1 MEWHQVM
8 SYVPD
13 VIQIFILYMVIY
25 AILKGARGSR
35 FGQVL
40 MGSGILFGLLI
51 AFTLVFHF
59 DVLSV
64 IVRWLLLYL
73 ALSSVVIFQDEIRRI
88 LATMGSFLFQDR
100 ARAHTF
106 PHERITPEDLTT
118 IIFKL
123 AKRRT
128 GALVAF
134 ERGISLR
141 GFETTGVALDAIIS
155 PELFFS
161 IFTEP
166 MPLHDGGVI
175 IRWLLLYLA
184 LSSVVIFQDEI
195 RRFLAAMGSFLFQDR
210 TRTHAILGGRVSPED
225 LTTIIFKLAKKRT
238 GALVAFERGISL
250 RGFETTGVAL
260 DAIISSELFFSI
272 FTEPMPLHDG
282 GVVIRHGR
290 VAAAHCLFPVS
301 SQSDLSASGMRH
313 RAAVGLSEQTD
324 ALVIVVSEETG
335 RVSVAHN
342 GRLIRYPD
350 AEEDARTAILRW
362 VRKAMPQQKTTAEA
376 MSDWMKRRTDKL
388 FRRRHDAP
396 EAAKSAA
403 AAQEAAAD
411 AGASGKERK

>member
-100 ARAHTF
+100 TRTHTLLNK
-106 PHERITPEDLTT
+106 RVTPEDLTM

-141 GFETTGVALDAIIS
+141 GLETTGVALDALIS
-155 PELFFS
+155 TELFFS

-166 MPLHDGGVI
+166 MPLHDG
-175 IRWLLLYLA
+175 
-184 LSSVVIFQDEI
+184 
-195 RRFLAAMGSFLFQDR
+195 
-210 TRTHAILGGRVSPED
+210 SPPPACA
-225 LTTIIFKLAKKRT
+225 T
-238 GALVAFERGISL
+238 
-250 RGFETTGVAL
+250 
-260 DAIISSELFFSI
+260 
-272 FTEPMPLHDG
+272 
-282 GVVIRHGR
+282 
-290 VAAAHCLFPVS
+290 
-301 SQSDLSASGMRH
+301 
-313 RAAVGLSEQTD
+313 
-324 ALVIVVSEETG
+324 
-335 RVSVAHN
+335 
-342 GRLIRYPD
+342 
-350 AEEDARTAILRW
+350 ARPW
-362 VRKAMPQQKTTAEA
+362 
-376 MSDWMKRRTDKL
+376 
-388 FRRRHDAP
+388 
-396 EAAKSAA
+396 
-403 AAQEAAAD
+403 
-411 AGASGKERK
+411 G

>member
-1 MEWHQVM
+1 MDWQSLM
-8 SYVPD
+8 SDALKYVLKFGPD
-13 VIQIFILYMVIY
+13 VIQIFILYLVIY

-40 MGSGILFGLLI
+40 MGAGVLFALFIG
-51 AFTLVFHF
+51 FTLVFHF

-100 ARAHTF
+100 TRTHTLLNK
-106 PHERITPEDLTT
+106 RVTPEDLTT

-123 AKRRT
+123 AKSRT

-141 GFETTGVALDAIIS
+141 GFETSGVSLDALIS
-155 PELFFS
+155 TELFFS

-175 IRWLLLYLA
+175 IR
-184 LSSVVIFQDEI
+184 
-195 RRFLAAMGSFLFQDR
+195 
-210 TRTHAILGGRVSPED
+210 
-225 LTTIIFKLAKKRT
+225 
-238 GALVAFERGISL
+238 
-250 RGFETTGVAL
+250 
-260 DAIISSELFFSI
+260 
-272 FTEPMPLHDG
+272 
-282 GVVIRHGR
+282 HGR
-290 VAAAHCLFPVS
+290 IAAAHCLFPVS
-301 SQSDLSASGMRH
+301 SQSDLSGSGMRH

-324 ALVIVVSEETG
+324 ALVIAVSEETG

-350 AEEDARTAILRW
+350 AEENSRMAVLRW
-362 VRKAMPQQKTTAEA
+362 IRKAMPQQKTAAESMA
-376 MSDWMKRRTDKL
+376 DWMKRRTDKAARL
-388 FRRRHDAP
+388 FRRHHDTSGATKP
-396 EAAKSAA
+396 ANGSKPQKEKKS
-403 AAQEAAAD
+403 
-411 AGASGKERK
+411 

>member
-40 MGSGILFGLLI
+40 MGSGVLFGLLI

-100 ARAHTF
+100 SRAHALLN
-106 PHERITPEDLTT
+106 ERVTPEDLTT

-141 GFETTGVALDAIIS
+141 GLETTGVALDALIS
-155 PELFFS
+155 TELFFS

-166 MPLHDGGVI
+166 LPLHDGGVI
-175 IRWLLLYLA
+175 IR
-184 LSSVVIFQDEI
+184 
-195 RRFLAAMGSFLFQDR
+195 
-210 TRTHAILGGRVSPED
+210 
-225 LTTIIFKLAKKRT
+225 
-238 GALVAFERGISL
+238 
-250 RGFETTGVAL
+250 
-260 DAIISSELFFSI
+260 
-272 FTEPMPLHDG
+272 
-282 GVVIRHGR
+282 HGR
-290 VAAAHCLFPVS
+290 IAAAHCLFPVS
-301 SQSDLSASGMRH
+301 SQSDLSSSGMRH

-324 ALVIVVSEETG
+324 ALVIAVSEETG

-350 AEEDARTAILRW
+350 AEENSRMAVLRW
-362 VRKAMPQQKTTAEA
+362 IRKAMPQQKTTAESMA
-376 MSDWMKRRTDKL
+376 DWMKRRRDKAAKL
-388 FRRRHDAP
+388 FRRHH
-396 EAAKSAA
+396 E
-403 AAQEAAAD
+403 AAD
-411 AGASGKERK
+411 AVEPAVDAKPTDAKPEDGKEKKP

>member
-40 MGSGILFGLLI
+40 MGSGILFGLLV

-100 ARAHTF
+100 TRTHALLNKRV
-106 PHERITPEDLTT
+106 TPEDLTT

-141 GFETTGVALDAIIS
+141 GLESTGVALDALIS
-155 PELFFS
+155 TELFFS

-175 IRWLLLYLA
+175 IR
-184 LSSVVIFQDEI
+184 
-195 RRFLAAMGSFLFQDR
+195 
-210 TRTHAILGGRVSPED
+210 
-225 LTTIIFKLAKKRT
+225 
-238 GALVAFERGISL
+238 
-250 RGFETTGVAL
+250 
-260 DAIISSELFFSI
+260 
-272 FTEPMPLHDG
+272 
-282 GVVIRHGR
+282 HGR
-290 VAAAHCLFPVS
+290 IAAAHCLFPVS

-335 RVSVAHN
+335 KVSVAHN

-350 AEEDARTAILRW
+350 AEENSRMAVLRW
-362 VRKAMPQQKTTAEA
+362 IRKAMPQQRTAAESMA
-376 MSDWMKRRTDKL
+376 DWMKRRRDKAAKL
-388 FRRRHDAP
+388 FRRHH
-396 EAAKSAA
+396 EAGAA
-403 AAQEAAAD
+403 APAAD
-411 AGASGKERK
+411 AQQVQQGKENVP

>member
-1 MEWHQVM
+1 MEWHHVI

-13 VIQIFILYMVIY
+13 VIQIFILYLVIY

-40 MGSGILFGLLI
+40 MGSGVLFGLLI

-100 ARAHTF
+100 ARTHALLN
-106 PHERITPEDLTT
+106 ERVTPEDLTT

-123 AKRRT
+123 AKSRT

-141 GFETTGVALDAIIS
+141 GFETSGVSLDALIS
-155 PELFFS
+155 SELFFS

-175 IRWLLLYLA
+175 IR
-184 LSSVVIFQDEI
+184 
-195 RRFLAAMGSFLFQDR
+195 
-210 TRTHAILGGRVSPED
+210 
-225 LTTIIFKLAKKRT
+225 
-238 GALVAFERGISL
+238 
-250 RGFETTGVAL
+250 
-260 DAIISSELFFSI
+260 
-272 FTEPMPLHDG
+272 
-282 GVVIRHGR
+282 HGR
-290 VAAAHCLFPVS
+290 IAAAHCLFPVS
-301 SQSDLSASGMRH
+301 SQSDLSGSGMRH

-324 ALVIVVSEETG
+324 ALVIAVSEETG

-350 AEEDARTAILRW
+350 AEENSRMAVLRW
-362 VRKAMPQQKTTAEA
+362 IRKAMPQQKTAAESMA
-376 MSDWMKRRTDKL
+376 DWMKRRTDKAARL
-388 FRRRHDAP
+388 FRRHHDTSGAT
-396 EAAKSAA
+396 KSAA
-403 AAQEAAAD
+403 VSRQR
-411 AGASGKERK
+411 KEKKS

>member
-1 MEWHQVM
+1 MDWHQLM
-8 SYVPD
+8 TYVPD
-13 VIQIFILYMVIY
+13 VIQIFILYLVIY

-40 MGSGILFGLLI
+40 MGSFVLFAILI

-100 ARAHTF
+100 ARTRALL
-106 PHERITPEDLTT
+106 RDRVTPEDFTT

-123 AKRRT
+123 AKRRV

-141 GFETTGVALDAIIS
+141 GVETTGVALDA
-155 PELFFS
+155 L
-161 IFTEP
+161 
-166 MPLHDGGVI
+166 
-175 IRWLLLYLA
+175 
-184 LSSVVIFQDEI
+184 
-195 RRFLAAMGSFLFQDR
+195 
-210 TRTHAILGGRVSPED
+210 
-225 LTTIIFKLAKKRT
+225 
-238 GALVAFERGISL
+238 
-250 RGFETTGVAL
+250 
-260 DAIISSELFFSI
+260 ISSELFFSI

-301 SQSDLSASGMRH
+301 SKGDLSASGMRH
-313 RAAVGLSEQTD
+313 RAAVGLTEQTD

-350 AEEDARTAILRW
+350 AEEDSRMAVLRW
-362 VRKAMPQQKTTAEA
+362 IRKAMPQQKTAAESMA
-376 MSDWMKRRTDKL
+376 DWMKRRTDKAAKL
-388 FRRRHDAP
+388 FRRHHDA
-396 EAAKSAA
+396 AAKAA
-403 AAQEAAAD
+403 TNGGD
-411 AGASGKERK
+411 KGKEQT

>member
-1 MEWHQVM
+1 MDWNLLM
-8 SYVPD
+8 GYVRSG
-13 VIQIFILYMVIY
+13 VQIFILYLVIY

-51 AFTLVFHF
+51 AFTLVFNF

-100 ARAHTF
+100 ARTHAVLLDG
-106 PHERITPEDLTT
+106 RITPEDLTS

-123 AKRRT
+123 ARRRT

-175 IRWLLLYLA
+175 IR
-184 LSSVVIFQDEI
+184 
-195 RRFLAAMGSFLFQDR
+195 
-210 TRTHAILGGRVSPED
+210 
-225 LTTIIFKLAKKRT
+225 
-238 GALVAFERGISL
+238 
-250 RGFETTGVAL
+250 
-260 DAIISSELFFSI
+260 
-272 FTEPMPLHDG
+272 
-282 GVVIRHGR
+282 HGR

-301 SQSDLSASGMRH
+301 SKGDLSTSGMRH

-350 AEEDARTAILRW
+350 TEENSRLSVLRW
-362 VRKAMPQQKTTAEA
+362 IRKAMPQQKTAAES
-376 MSDWMKRRTDKL
+376 MSEWMKRRSDKAARL
-388 FRRRHDAP
+388 FRRRHGATQAAP
-396 EAAKSAA
+396 DESVPK
-403 AAQEAAAD
+403 
-411 AGASGKERK
+411 KENA

>member
-1 MEWHQVM
+1 MDWHQLM
-8 SYVPD
+8 TYVPD
-13 VIQIFILYMVIY
+13 VIQIFILYLVIY

-40 MGSGILFGLLI
+40 MGSFVLFALLI

-100 ARAHTF
+100 ARTRAMLRD
-106 PHERITPEDLTT
+106 RITPEDFTT

-123 AKRRT
+123 ARRRV

-155 PELFFS
+155 
-161 IFTEP
+161 T
-166 MPLHDGGVI
+166 
-175 IRWLLLYLA
+175 
-184 LSSVVIFQDEI
+184 
-195 RRFLAAMGSFLFQDR
+195 
-210 TRTHAILGGRVSPED
+210 
-225 LTTIIFKLAKKRT
+225 
-238 GALVAFERGISL
+238 
-250 RGFETTGVAL
+250 
-260 DAIISSELFFSI
+260 ELFFSI

-301 SQSDLSASGMRH
+301 SKGDLSTSGMRH
-313 RAAVGLSEQTD
+313 RAAVGVTEQTD

-350 AEEDARTAILRW
+350 AEEDSRMAVLRW
-362 VRKAMPQQKTTAEA
+362 IRKAMPQQKTTAEA
-376 MSDWMKRRTDKL
+376 MADWMKRRTDKAARL
-388 FRRRHDAP
+388 FRRHHDAP
-396 EAAKSAA
+396 AA
-403 AAQEAAAD
+403 ANPAPAPD
-411 AGASGKERK
+411 DKEKEKA

>member
-40 MGSGILFGLLI
+40 MGSGVLFGLLI

-100 ARAHTF
+100 TRTHTLLNK
-106 PHERITPEDLTT
+106 RVTPEDLTT

-141 GFETTGVALDAIIS
+141 GLETTGVALDALIS
-155 PELFFS
+155 TELFFS

-175 IRWLLLYLA
+175 IR
-184 LSSVVIFQDEI
+184 
-195 RRFLAAMGSFLFQDR
+195 
-210 TRTHAILGGRVSPED
+210 
-225 LTTIIFKLAKKRT
+225 
-238 GALVAFERGISL
+238 
-250 RGFETTGVAL
+250 
-260 DAIISSELFFSI
+260 
-272 FTEPMPLHDG
+272 
-282 GVVIRHGR
+282 HGR
-290 VAAAHCLFPVS
+290 IAAAHCLFPVS

-324 ALVIVVSEETG
+324 ALVIAVSEETG

-350 AEEDARTAILRW
+350 AEENSRMAVLRW
-362 VRKAMPQQKTTAEA
+362 IRKAMPQQRTTAESMA
-376 MSDWMKRRTDKL
+376 DWMKRRREKAAKL
-388 FRRRHDAP
+388 FRRHH
-396 EAAKSAA
+396 E
-403 AAQEAAAD
+403 AAD
-411 AGASGKERK
+411 AVEPAADANQDRKEKMS

>member
-1 MEWHQVM
+1 MDWNLLMGYARSGV
-8 SYVPD
+8 
-13 VIQIFILYMVIY
+13 QIFILYLVIY

-51 AFTLVFHF
+51 AFTLVFNF

-100 ARAHTF
+100 ARTHALLDG
-106 PHERITPEDLTT
+106 RITPEDFTA

-123 AKRRT
+123 ARRRT

-175 IRWLLLYLA
+175 IR
-184 LSSVVIFQDEI
+184 
-195 RRFLAAMGSFLFQDR
+195 
-210 TRTHAILGGRVSPED
+210 
-225 LTTIIFKLAKKRT
+225 
-238 GALVAFERGISL
+238 
-250 RGFETTGVAL
+250 
-260 DAIISSELFFSI
+260 
-272 FTEPMPLHDG
+272 
-282 GVVIRHGR
+282 HGR

-301 SQSDLSASGMRH
+301 SKGDLSTSGMRH

-350 AEEDARTAILRW
+350 TEENSRLSVLRW
-362 VRKAMPQQKTTAEA
+362 IRKAMPQQKTAAES
-376 MSDWMKRRTDKL
+376 MSEWMKRRSDKAARL
-388 FRRRHDAP
+388 FRRRH
-396 EAAKSAA
+396 ST
-403 AAQEAAAD
+403 AQATPD
-411 AGASGKERK
+411 GSVPGKEKA

>member
-40 MGSGILFGLLI
+40 MGSGVLFGLLI

-100 ARAHTF
+100 TRTHALLN
-106 PHERITPEDLTT
+106 ERVTPEDLTT

-123 AKRRT
+123 AKSRT

-141 GFETTGVALDAIIS
+141 GFETSGVSLDALIS
-155 PELFFS
+155 SELFFS

-175 IRWLLLYLA
+175 IR
-184 LSSVVIFQDEI
+184 
-195 RRFLAAMGSFLFQDR
+195 
-210 TRTHAILGGRVSPED
+210 
-225 LTTIIFKLAKKRT
+225 
-238 GALVAFERGISL
+238 
-250 RGFETTGVAL
+250 
-260 DAIISSELFFSI
+260 
-272 FTEPMPLHDG
+272 
-282 GVVIRHGR
+282 HGR
-290 VAAAHCLFPVS
+290 IAAAHCLFPVS
-301 SQSDLSASGMRH
+301 SQSELSGSGMRH

-350 AEEDARTAILRW
+350 AEENSRMAVLRW
-362 VRKAMPQQKTTAEA
+362 IRKAMPQQKTAAESMA
-376 MSDWMKRRTDKL
+376 DWMKRRTDKAARL
-388 FRRRHDAP
+388 FRRLHDTSD
-396 EAAKSAA
+396 AAKSADA
-403 AAQEAAAD
+403 AKQE
-411 AGASGKERK
+411 KEKNP

>member
-1 MEWHQVM
+1 MT
-8 SYVPD
+8 YVPD
-13 VIQIFILYMVIY
+13 VIQIFILYLVIY

-40 MGSGILFGLLI
+40 MGSFVLFAILI

-100 ARAHTF
+100 ARTRALL
-106 PHERITPEDLTT
+106 RDRVTPEDFTT

-123 AKRRT
+123 AKRRV

-141 GFETTGVALDAIIS
+141 GVETTGVALDA
-155 PELFFS
+155 L
-161 IFTEP
+161 
-166 MPLHDGGVI
+166 
-175 IRWLLLYLA
+175 
-184 LSSVVIFQDEI
+184 
-195 RRFLAAMGSFLFQDR
+195 
-210 TRTHAILGGRVSPED
+210 
-225 LTTIIFKLAKKRT
+225 
-238 GALVAFERGISL
+238 
-250 RGFETTGVAL
+250 
-260 DAIISSELFFSI
+260 ISSELFFSI

-301 SQSDLSASGMRH
+301 SKGDLSASGMRH
-313 RAAVGLSEQTD
+313 RAAVGLTEQTD

-350 AEEDARTAILRW
+350 AEEDSRMAVLRW
-362 VRKAMPQQKTTAEA
+362 IRKAMPQQKTTAEA
-376 MSDWMKRRTDKL
+376 MADWMKRRTDKAARL
-388 FRRRHDAP
+388 FRRHHDAP
-396 EAAKSAA
+396 AA
-403 AAQEAAAD
+403 ANPAPAPD
-411 AGASGKERK
+411 DKEKEKA

>member
-35 FGQVL
+35 FGQLL
-40 MGSGILFGLLI
+40 MGAGVLFGLLI

-100 ARAHTF
+100 TRAH
-106 PHERITPEDLTT
+106 
-118 IIFKL
+118 
-123 AKRRT
+123 
-128 GALVAF
+128 AF
-134 ERGISLR
+134 
-141 GFETTGVALDAIIS
+141 A
-155 PELFFS
+155 
-161 IFTEP
+161 
-166 MPLHDGGVI
+166 
-175 IRWLLLYLA
+175 
-184 LSSVVIFQDEI
+184 
-195 RRFLAAMGSFLFQDR
+195 
-210 TRTHAILGGRVSPED
+210 GGRVTPED

-260 DAIISSELFFSI
+260 DAIISSEPFFSI

-301 SQSDLSASGMRH
+301 SQGDLSTSGMRH

-350 AEEDARTAILRW
+350 AEENSRTAVLRW

-376 MSDWMKRRTDKL
+376 MADWMKRRTDKL

-396 EAAKSAA
+396 EAAKPAA
-403 AAQEAAAD
+403 DDAVQETAAD
-411 AGASGKERK
+411 AGANGKERK

>member
-40 MGSGILFGLLI
+40 MGSGVLFGLLI

-100 ARAHTF
+100 ARAHALLN
-106 PHERITPEDLTT
+106 ERVTPEDLTT

-141 GFETTGVALDAIIS
+141 GFETTGVALDALVS
-155 PELFFS
+155 TELFFS

-175 IRWLLLYLA
+175 IR
-184 LSSVVIFQDEI
+184 
-195 RRFLAAMGSFLFQDR
+195 
-210 TRTHAILGGRVSPED
+210 
-225 LTTIIFKLAKKRT
+225 
-238 GALVAFERGISL
+238 
-250 RGFETTGVAL
+250 
-260 DAIISSELFFSI
+260 
-272 FTEPMPLHDG
+272 
-282 GVVIRHGR
+282 HGR

-301 SQSDLSASGMRH
+301 SQGDLSTSGMRH

-350 AEEDARTAILRW
+350 AEENSRIAVLRW
-362 VRKAMPQQKTTAEA
+362 IRKAMPQQKTAGESMA
-376 MSDWMKRRTDKL
+376 DWMKRRRDKAAKL
-388 FRRRHDAP
+388 FRRRHDNSASK
-396 EAAKSAA
+396 AKPAA
-403 AAQEAAAD
+403 AE
-411 AGASGKERK
+411 GKETTT

>member
-1 MEWHQVM
+1 MDWYRLM
-8 SYVPD
+8 DYVPD

-40 MGSGILFGLLI
+40 MGAGVLFALLI

-155 PELFFS
+155 
-161 IFTEP
+161 T
-166 MPLHDGGVI
+166 
-175 IRWLLLYLA
+175 
-184 LSSVVIFQDEI
+184 
-195 RRFLAAMGSFLFQDR
+195 
-210 TRTHAILGGRVSPED
+210 
-225 LTTIIFKLAKKRT
+225 
-238 GALVAFERGISL
+238 
-250 RGFETTGVAL
+250 
-260 DAIISSELFFSI
+260 ELFFSI

-350 AEEDARTAILRW
+350 AEENSRIAVLRW
-362 VRKAMPQQKTTAEA
+362 IRKAMPQQKTTAESMA
-376 MSDWMKRRTDKL
+376 DWMKRRTDKL
-388 FRRRHDAP
+388 FRRRHDASD
-396 EAAKSAA
+396 ADKAK
-403 AAQEAAAD
+403 AD
-411 AGASGKERK
+411 GKKEKPSEQKKPSETSEKETA

>member
-1 MEWHQVM
+1 MEWNLLM
-8 SYVPD
+8 GYVRSG
-13 VIQIFILYMVIY
+13 VQIFILYLVIY

-40 MGSGILFGLLI
+40 MGSGILFGLLV
-51 AFTLVFHF
+51 AFTLLFNF

-88 LATMGSFLFQDR
+88 LAAMGSFLFQDR
-100 ARAHTF
+100 TRAHALLGD
-106 PHERITPEDLTT
+106 RVTPEDFTT

-175 IRWLLLYLA
+175 IR
-184 LSSVVIFQDEI
+184 
-195 RRFLAAMGSFLFQDR
+195 
-210 TRTHAILGGRVSPED
+210 
-225 LTTIIFKLAKKRT
+225 
-238 GALVAFERGISL
+238 
-250 RGFETTGVAL
+250 
-260 DAIISSELFFSI
+260 
-272 FTEPMPLHDG
+272 
-282 GVVIRHGR
+282 HGR

-301 SQSDLSASGMRH
+301 SKGDLSASGMRH

-324 ALVIVVSEETG
+324 ALVIAVSEETG

-350 AEEDARTAILRW
+350 AEENSRMAVLRW
-362 VRKAMPQQKTTAEA
+362 IRKAMPQQKTAAESMA
-376 MSDWMKRRTDKL
+376 DWMKRRTDKAARL
-388 FRRRHDAP
+388 FRRHHDVSG
-396 EAAKSAA
+396 EAKAA
-403 AAQEAAAD
+403 APRT
-411 AGASGKERK
+411 GKGKEKS

>member
-1 MEWHQVM
+1 MDWYRLM
-8 SYVPD
+8 DYVPD

-40 MGSGILFGLLI
+40 MGAGVLFALLI

-155 PELFFS
+155 
-161 IFTEP
+161 T
-166 MPLHDGGVI
+166 
-175 IRWLLLYLA
+175 
-184 LSSVVIFQDEI
+184 
-195 RRFLAAMGSFLFQDR
+195 
-210 TRTHAILGGRVSPED
+210 
-225 LTTIIFKLAKKRT
+225 
-238 GALVAFERGISL
+238 
-250 RGFETTGVAL
+250 
-260 DAIISSELFFSI
+260 ELFFSI

-324 ALVIVVSEETG
+324 ALVIAVSEETG
-335 RVSVAHN
+335 KVSVAHN

-350 AEEDARTAILRW
+350 AEENSRIAVLRW
-362 VRKAMPQQKTTAEA
+362 IRKAMPRQRTTAESMA
-376 MSDWMKRRTDKL
+376 DWMKRRTDKL

-396 EAAKSAA
+396 PAESVAAKPEKVETA
-403 AAQEAAAD
+403 ETAD
-411 AGASGKERK
+411 KNGKETA

>member
-40 MGSGILFGLLI
+40 MGSGVLFGLLI

-100 ARAHTF
+100 TRTHTLLN
-106 PHERITPEDLTT
+106 RRVTPEDLTT

-141 GFETTGVALDAIIS
+141 GLETTGVALDALIS
-155 PELFFS
+155 TELFFS

-166 MPLHDGGVI
+166 LPLHDGGVI
-175 IRWLLLYLA
+175 IR
-184 LSSVVIFQDEI
+184 
-195 RRFLAAMGSFLFQDR
+195 
-210 TRTHAILGGRVSPED
+210 
-225 LTTIIFKLAKKRT
+225 
-238 GALVAFERGISL
+238 
-250 RGFETTGVAL
+250 
-260 DAIISSELFFSI
+260 
-272 FTEPMPLHDG
+272 
-282 GVVIRHGR
+282 HGR
-290 VAAAHCLFPVS
+290 IAAAHCLFPVS
-301 SQSDLSASGMRH
+301 SQSDLSSSGMRH

-324 ALVIVVSEETG
+324 ALVIAVSEETG

-350 AEEDARTAILRW
+350 AEENSRMAVLRW
-362 VRKAMPQQKTTAEA
+362 IRKAMPQQKTTAESMA
-376 MSDWMKRRTDKL
+376 DWMKRRRDKAAKL
-388 FRRRHDAP
+388 FRRHH
-396 EAAKSAA
+396 E
-403 AAQEAAAD
+403 AAD
-411 AGASGKERK
+411 AVEPAVDAKPTDAKPEDGKEKKP

>member
-40 MGSGILFGLLI
+40 MGSGVLFGLLI

-100 ARAHTF
+100 TRTHTLLNK
-106 PHERITPEDLTT
+106 RVTPEDLTT

-141 GFETTGVALDAIIS
+141 GLETTGVALDALIS
-155 PELFFS
+155 TELFFS

-175 IRWLLLYLA
+175 IR
-184 LSSVVIFQDEI
+184 
-195 RRFLAAMGSFLFQDR
+195 
-210 TRTHAILGGRVSPED
+210 
-225 LTTIIFKLAKKRT
+225 
-238 GALVAFERGISL
+238 
-250 RGFETTGVAL
+250 
-260 DAIISSELFFSI
+260 
-272 FTEPMPLHDG
+272 
-282 GVVIRHGR
+282 HGR
-290 VAAAHCLFPVS
+290 IAAAHCLFPVS

-403 AAQEAAAD
+403 PADAQEAAAD

>member
-40 MGSGILFGLLI
+40 MGSFVLFALLI

-100 ARAHTF
+100 TRAH
-106 PHERITPEDLTT
+106 
-118 IIFKL
+118 
-123 AKRRT
+123 
-128 GALVAF
+128 AF
-134 ERGISLR
+134 
-141 GFETTGVALDAIIS
+141 A
-155 PELFFS
+155 
-161 IFTEP
+161 
-166 MPLHDGGVI
+166 
-175 IRWLLLYLA
+175 
-184 LSSVVIFQDEI
+184 
-195 RRFLAAMGSFLFQDR
+195 
-210 TRTHAILGGRVSPED
+210 GGRVTPED

-260 DAIISSELFFSI
+260 AAIISSELFFSI

-324 ALVIVVSEETG
+324 ALVIAVSEETG
-335 RVSVAHN
+335 KVSVAHN

-350 AEEDARTAILRW
+350 AEENSRTAVLRW

-411 AGASGKERK
+411 AGASGE

>member
-1 MEWHQVM
+1 MDWDLLMGYARSGV
-8 SYVPD
+8 
-13 VIQIFILYMVIY
+13 QIFILYLVIY

-40 MGSGILFGLLI
+40 MGSGILFGLLV
-51 AFTLVFHF
+51 AFTLVFNF

-100 ARAHTF
+100 TRTHAVLLDG
-106 PHERITPEDLTT
+106 RITPEEFTA

-123 AKRRT
+123 ARRRT
-128 GALVAF
+128 GALIAF

-175 IRWLLLYLA
+175 IR
-184 LSSVVIFQDEI
+184 
-195 RRFLAAMGSFLFQDR
+195 
-210 TRTHAILGGRVSPED
+210 
-225 LTTIIFKLAKKRT
+225 
-238 GALVAFERGISL
+238 
-250 RGFETTGVAL
+250 
-260 DAIISSELFFSI
+260 
-272 FTEPMPLHDG
+272 
-282 GVVIRHGR
+282 HGR

-301 SQSDLSASGMRH
+301 SKGDLSTSGMRH

-350 AEEDARTAILRW
+350 AEENSRLSVLRW
-362 VRKAMPQQKTTAEA
+362 IRKAMPQQKTAAES
-376 MSDWMKRRTDKL
+376 MSEWMKRRSDKAARL
-388 FRRRHDAP
+388 FRRRHG
-396 EAAKSAA
+396 SA
-403 AAQEAAAD
+403 QTVQD
-411 AGASGKERK
+411 GAVQGKENA

>member
-40 MGSGILFGLLI
+40 MGSGVLFGLLI

-100 ARAHTF
+100 TRAHAF
-106 PHERITPEDLTT
+106 AGGRVTPEDLTK

-123 AKRRT
+123 AKSRT

-141 GFETTGVALDAIIS
+141 GFETSGVSLDA
-155 PELFFS
+155 L
-161 IFTEP
+161 
-166 MPLHDGGVI
+166 
-175 IRWLLLYLA
+175 
-184 LSSVVIFQDEI
+184 
-195 RRFLAAMGSFLFQDR
+195 
-210 TRTHAILGGRVSPED
+210 
-225 LTTIIFKLAKKRT
+225 
-238 GALVAFERGISL
+238 
-250 RGFETTGVAL
+250 
-260 DAIISSELFFSI
+260 ISSELFFSI

-290 VAAAHCLFPVS
+290 IAAAHCLFPVS
-301 SQSDLSASGMRH
+301 SQSDLSGSGMRH

-350 AEEDARTAILRW
+350 AEENSRMAVLRW
-362 VRKAMPQQKTTAEA
+362 IRKAMPQQKTAAESMA
-376 MSDWMKRRTDKL
+376 DWMKRRTDKAARL
-388 FRRRHDAP
+388 FRRLHDTSD
-396 EAAKSAA
+396 AAKSADA
-403 AAQEAAAD
+403 AKQE
-411 AGASGKERK
+411 KEKNP

>member
-100 ARAHTF
+100 ARTRALLNR
-106 PHERITPEDLTT
+106 RITPEEFTT

-128 GALVAF
+128 GALIAF

-141 GFETTGVALDAIIS
+141 GIETTGVALDA
-155 PELFFS
+155 L
-161 IFTEP
+161 
-166 MPLHDGGVI
+166 
-175 IRWLLLYLA
+175 
-184 LSSVVIFQDEI
+184 
-195 RRFLAAMGSFLFQDR
+195 
-210 TRTHAILGGRVSPED
+210 
-225 LTTIIFKLAKKRT
+225 
-238 GALVAFERGISL
+238 
-250 RGFETTGVAL
+250 
-260 DAIISSELFFSI
+260 ISSELFFSI

-376 MSDWMKRRTDKL
+376 MADWMKRRTDKL

-403 AAQEAAAD
+403 PADAQEAAAD

>member
-1 MEWHQVM
+1 MDWYRLM
-8 SYVPD
+8 DYVPD
-13 VIQIFILYMVIY
+13 VIQIFILYLVIY

-40 MGSGILFGLLI
+40 MGSGVLFALLI

-73 ALSSVVIFQDEIRRI
+73 ALSSVVIFQDEIRRM
-88 LATMGSFLFQDR
+88 LAAMGSFLFQDR
-100 ARAHTF
+100 SRTHAFLDGRV
-106 PHERITPEDLTT
+106 TPEDLTT

-123 AKRRT
+123 ARRRT

-155 PELFFS
+155 P
-161 IFTEP
+161 
-166 MPLHDGGVI
+166 
-175 IRWLLLYLA
+175 
-184 LSSVVIFQDEI
+184 
-195 RRFLAAMGSFLFQDR
+195 
-210 TRTHAILGGRVSPED
+210 
-225 LTTIIFKLAKKRT
+225 
-238 GALVAFERGISL
+238 
-250 RGFETTGVAL
+250 
-260 DAIISSELFFSI
+260 ELFFSI

-350 AEEDARTAILRW
+350 AEENSRIAVLRW
-362 VRKAMPQQKTTAEA
+362 IRKAMPQQKTTAESMA
-376 MSDWMKRRTDKL
+376 DWMKRRTDKL
-388 FRRRHDAP
+388 FRRRHDASD
-396 EAAKSAA
+396 ADKAK
-403 AAQEAAAD
+403 AD
-411 AGASGKERK
+411 GKKEKPSEQKKPSETSEKEPA

>member
-40 MGSGILFGLLI
+40 MGAGVLFALLI

-155 PELFFS
+155 SELFSS
-161 IFTEP
+161 IFT
-166 MPLHDGGVI
+166 V
-175 IRWLLLYLA
+175 
-184 LSSVVIFQDEI
+184 
-195 RRFLAAMGSFLFQDR
+195 
-210 TRTHAILGGRVSPED
+210 
-225 LTTIIFKLAKKRT
+225 
-238 GALVAFERGISL
+238 
-250 RGFETTGVAL
+250 
-260 DAIISSELFFSI
+260 
-272 FTEPMPLHDG
+272 PMPLHDG

-301 SQSDLSASGMRH
+301 SQSDLSTSGMRH

-335 RVSVAHN
+335 KVSVAHN

-350 AEEDARTAILRW
+350 AEENSRTAVLRW

-376 MSDWMKRRTDKL
+376 MADWMKRRTDKL

-403 AAQEAAAD
+403 PADAQEAAAD

>member
-40 MGSGILFGLLI
+40 MGSGVLFGLLI

-100 ARAHTF
+100 ARTHALLN
-106 PHERITPEDLTT
+106 ERVTPEDLTT

-123 AKRRT
+123 AKSRT

-141 GFETTGVALDAIIS
+141 GFETSGVSLDALIS
-155 PELFFS
+155 SELFFS

-175 IRWLLLYLA
+175 IR
-184 LSSVVIFQDEI
+184 
-195 RRFLAAMGSFLFQDR
+195 
-210 TRTHAILGGRVSPED
+210 
-225 LTTIIFKLAKKRT
+225 
-238 GALVAFERGISL
+238 
-250 RGFETTGVAL
+250 
-260 DAIISSELFFSI
+260 
-272 FTEPMPLHDG
+272 
-282 GVVIRHGR
+282 HGR
-290 VAAAHCLFPVS
+290 IAAAHCLFPVS

-350 AEEDARTAILRW
+350 AEENSRMAVLRW
-362 VRKAMPQQKTTAEA
+362 IRKAMPQQKTTAESMA
-376 MSDWMKRRTDKL
+376 DWMKRRTDKL

-396 EAAKSAA
+396 PAEGKAAKSEKVETA
-403 AAQEAAAD
+403 ETAD
-411 AGASGKERK
+411 TNGKETA

>member
-40 MGSGILFGLLI
+40 MGSGILFGLLV

-100 ARAHTF
+100 TRTHKLLNK
-106 PHERITPEDLTT
+106 RVTPEDLTT
-118 IIFKL
+118 IIFEL
-123 AKRRT
+123 AKERR

-141 GFETTGVALDAIIS
+141 GLETTGVTLDALIS
-155 PELFFS
+155 TELFFS
-161 IFTEP
+161 IFTPP

-175 IRWLLLYLA
+175 IR
-184 LSSVVIFQDEI
+184 
-195 RRFLAAMGSFLFQDR
+195 
-210 TRTHAILGGRVSPED
+210 
-225 LTTIIFKLAKKRT
+225 
-238 GALVAFERGISL
+238 
-250 RGFETTGVAL
+250 
-260 DAIISSELFFSI
+260 
-272 FTEPMPLHDG
+272 
-282 GVVIRHGR
+282 HGR
-290 VAAAHCLFPVS
+290 IAAAHCLFPVS

-324 ALVIVVSEETG
+324 ALVIAVSEETG

-350 AEEDARTAILRW
+350 AEENSRIAVLRW
-362 VRKAMPQQKTTAEA
+362 IRKAMPQQKTTAESMA
-376 MSDWMKRRTDKL
+376 DWMKRRREKAAKL
-388 FRRRHDAP
+388 FRRHHEATDAAGP
-396 EAAKSAA
+396 
-403 AAQEAAAD
+403 AAD
-411 AGASGKERK
+411 ANQERKEKMS

>member
-1 MEWHQVM
+1 MD
-8 SYVPD
+8 YVPD

-40 MGSGILFGLLI
+40 MGAGVLFAILI

-100 ARAHTF
+100 ARAHAF

-141 GFETTGVALDAIIS
+141 GIETTGVALDAIIS
-155 PELFFS
+155 
-161 IFTEP
+161 T
-166 MPLHDGGVI
+166 
-175 IRWLLLYLA
+175 
-184 LSSVVIFQDEI
+184 
-195 RRFLAAMGSFLFQDR
+195 
-210 TRTHAILGGRVSPED
+210 
-225 LTTIIFKLAKKRT
+225 
-238 GALVAFERGISL
+238 
-250 RGFETTGVAL
+250 
-260 DAIISSELFFSI
+260 ELFFSI

-324 ALVIVVSEETG
+324 ALVIAVSEETG
-335 RVSVAHN
+335 KVSVAHN

-350 AEEDARTAILRW
+350 AEENSRMAVLRW
-362 VRKAMPQQKTTAEA
+362 IRKAMPRQRTTSEA
-376 MSDWMKRRTDKL
+376 MADWMKRRTDKL
-388 FRRRHDAP
+388 FRRRHDASP
-396 EAAKSAA
+396 TENKAEKT
-403 AAQEAAAD
+403 ETVEKTEKVEKN
-411 AGASGKERK
+411 GKETA

>member
-1 MEWHQVM
+1 MDWHQLTT
-8 SYVPD
+8 YVPD
-13 VIQIFILYMVIY
+13 VIQIFILYLVIY

-40 MGSGILFGLLI
+40 MGSFVLFALLI

-100 ARAHTF
+100 ARTRALLRD
-106 PHERITPEDLTT
+106 RITPEDFTT

-123 AKRRT
+123 ARRRV

-141 GFETTGVALDAIIS
+141 GFETTGVALDA
-155 PELFFS
+155 L
-161 IFTEP
+161 
-166 MPLHDGGVI
+166 
-175 IRWLLLYLA
+175 
-184 LSSVVIFQDEI
+184 
-195 RRFLAAMGSFLFQDR
+195 
-210 TRTHAILGGRVSPED
+210 
-225 LTTIIFKLAKKRT
+225 
-238 GALVAFERGISL
+238 
-250 RGFETTGVAL
+250 
-260 DAIISSELFFSI
+260 ISSELFFSI

-301 SQSDLSASGMRH
+301 SKGDLSTSGMRH
-313 RAAVGLSEQTD
+313 RAAVGVTEQTD

-350 AEEDARTAILRW
+350 AEEDSRMAVLRW
-362 VRKAMPQQKTTAEA
+362 IRKAMPQQKSAAESMA
-376 MSDWMKRRTDKL
+376 DWMKRRRDKAARL
-388 FRRRHDAP
+388 FRRHHGVPDAANP
-396 EAAKSAA
+396 AA
-403 AAQEAAAD
+403 EG
-411 AGASGKERK
+411 AGTDDGAEKGKEKA